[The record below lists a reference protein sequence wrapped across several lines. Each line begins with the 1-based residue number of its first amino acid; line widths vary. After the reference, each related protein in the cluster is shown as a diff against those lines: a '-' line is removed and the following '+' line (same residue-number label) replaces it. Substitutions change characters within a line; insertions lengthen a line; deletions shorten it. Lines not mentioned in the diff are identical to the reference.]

1 MPELLSLPTETLR
14 DIFHHADQPT
24 RKALR
29 LGNRH
34 LAQIGQE
41 SVFKTIHIGASQESY
56 DKIDEIIKRPDL
68 TQLITKVY
76 LNTFNT
82 TDFETFDDDE
92 NDDGEMGE
100 MLFSYVKKLPRVQ
113 SVVLRFHPEVEEDE
127 WDEAPQGMDFR
138 SCVME
143 QSLEALVDMPSVKEL
158 AIRDLQNVNEKD
170 PKTIMDLKKVLGRLK
185 ALRLNVANVS
195 RGMSGSSDYHRE
207 NPQTFFSEFPS
218 TWLKPCLANLEHLTL
233 YSTLYVGFFPKCD
246 LRHLHFPR
254 LKTLA
259 LGNHTFIDDSQLT
272 WILSHAST
280 LSELYLDDCAI
291 VWEAAIYGDYEL
303 GGDTYKRTL
312 IPKESFKPHAHLPE
326 RKLYYSYPSRW
337 ADYFRAFKEK
347 LVNLRHFRYG
357 HGIDWWT
364 DECTPFETETRIPIG
379 FHEESYMV
387 FNDGLLPSEYMQY
400 IHWEVPDESV
410 ERGIRYEDGQ
420 VLEPSEEDRRA
431 LVELC
436 ESLGQK
442 VDLEREEDY

>member
-14 DIFHHADQPT
+14 EIFHHADQPT
-24 RKALR
+24 RKAIR
-29 LGNRH
+29 LANRH
-34 LAQIGQE
+34 LAKIGQE
-41 SVFKTIHIGASQESY
+41 SVFRTIHIGATQESY
-56 DKIDEIIKRPDL
+56 DKIDKFIKRPDL

-76 LNTFNT
+76 LNTFST
-82 TDFETFDDDE
+82 LDFETFD
-92 NDDGEMGE
+92 DDGEMGE
-100 MLFSYVKKLPRVQ
+100 MLFSYVKQLPRVQ

-127 WDEAPQGMDFR
+127 WEDAPQGLDFR

-143 QSLEALVDMPSVKEL
+143 QSLEALIDMPGIKEL
-158 AIRDLQNVNEKD
+158 AIRDLQNVNERD
-170 PKTIMDLKKVLGRLK
+170 ATTIEDLKMVLGRLK

-195 RGMSGSSDYHRE
+195 RGMSGSSDYHVSHK
-207 NPQTFFSEFPS
+207 PPVFFSEFPS

-246 LRHLHFPR
+246 FRHLHFPR

-272 WILSHAST
+272 WILSHSAT

-291 VWEAAIYGDYEL
+291 IWEAAVW
-303 GGDTYKRTL
+303 GGSEHGENTYSRTL
-312 IPKESFKPHAHLPE
+312 IPKESFKPHPHLPAP
-326 RKLYYSYPSRW
+326 KLYYSYLTRW

-347 LVNLRHFRYG
+347 LPALRHFRYG
-357 HGIDWWT
+357 HGPNWWT
-364 DECTPFETETRIPIG
+364 DDCTPFETETSIPIG

-387 FNDGLLPSEYMQY
+387 FNDGLLPSEYMKH

-410 ERGIRYEDGQ
+410 ERGFRYEDGM
-420 VLEPSEEDRRA
+420 VLEPSEEDKKA

-436 ESLGQK
+436 ERLGQK
-442 VDLEREEDY
+442 VNIDGEEDYY